1 MLKVKSVRT
10 VGFVGNDDL
19 LVKELTCPFAKTKQG
34 NCFYYK
40 SALYRVE
47 SVDDACV
54 RVVVFSAVELYCG
67 FEKLLE
73 MCENPKSVVYI
84 TDCKRARKMGVSIDK
99 KRLCYMLGCPVVF
112 DRGYLV
118 TGINRLLAA
127 IHIVSDTPSYYTALE
142 NPSIARRRVL
152 SIKLGFIHKIK
163 RICMKIFG
171 INK

>member
-1 MLKVKSVRT
+1 MRT

-47 SVDDACV
+47 NVEDACV
-54 RVVVFSAVELYCG
+54 RVVVFSAVELYCSL
-67 FEKLLE
+67 EALLE

-84 TDCKRARKMGVSIDK
+84 TDCKRAKKMGICIDK

-112 DRGYLV
+112 DRGYLS

-152 SIKLGFIHKIK
+152 SIKLGFTYKIK
-163 RICMKIFG
+163 KFFMKIFG

>member
-47 SVDDACV
+47 NVDDACV

-84 TDCKRARKMGVSIDK
+84 TDCKLSLNAILQFLQWLLYDFARDLSTWLI
-99 KRLCYMLGCPVVF
+99 
-112 DRGYLV
+112 
-118 TGINRLLAA
+118 
-127 IHIVSDTPSYYTALE
+127 SYSACT
-142 NPSIARRRVL
+142 
-152 SIKLGFIHKIK
+152 
-163 RICMKIFG
+163 
-171 INK
+171 